1 MKILG
6 SHEASLNCIYHPT
19 YTFPAGW
26 FFVDR
31 EAVRVQRAVG
41 HVVNM

>member
-6 SHEASLNCIYHPT
+6 CHEASLNCIYHPT

-26 FFVDR
+26 FF
-31 EAVRVQRAVG
+31 EALIALVRAV
-41 HVVNM
+41 